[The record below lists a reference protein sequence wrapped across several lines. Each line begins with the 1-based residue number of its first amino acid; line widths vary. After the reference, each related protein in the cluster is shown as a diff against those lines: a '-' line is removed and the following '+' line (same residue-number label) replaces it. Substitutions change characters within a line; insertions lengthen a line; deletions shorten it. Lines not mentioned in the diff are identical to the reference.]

1 MKPIFTFLLFVIP
14 LFAKTNLPISFE
26 ENGLYGFKN
35 KSGKVII
42 KAQYQQTM
50 DFTKEQVSFVV
61 SENKW
66 ICIDT
71 KNNILLETFVY
82 DNGPDYYSE
91 NLARF
96 VENKKIGFF
105 DSYCKKQIPA
115 KYDFGFPFENGYS
128 IVCNGCESKLD
139 GEHTKIVGGKFGV
152 INRKGKMVL
161 PIEYDSIN
169 AIDAKKKVAN
179 VMKDQKK
186 ITVNLQ

>member
-1 MKPIFTFLLFVIP
+1 MKLVFTFLIFALP

-61 SENKW
+61 SNNKW
-66 ICIDT
+66 ICIDS

-82 DNGPDYYSE
+82 DNGPDYYAE

-96 VENKKIGFF
+96 VENKKFGFF
-105 DSYCKKQIPA
+105 NSRCKKLIPA
-115 KYDFGFPFENGYS
+115 QYDFAFPFENGYS
-128 IVCNGCESKLD
+128 IVCHGCESKLD
-139 GEHTKIVGGKFGV
+139 GEHSKIVGGKFGV
-152 INRKGKMVL
+152 INRKGKTVL

-169 AIDAKKKVAN
+169 SIDGKNRTASVT
-179 VMKDQKK
+179 KDQKK
-186 ITVNLQ
+186 TIVNL